1 ADAALRGMAG
11 GPAQAACGA
20 RRRRLAPYS
29 GRTRLAMLGSGCEKP
44 FSHAILP
51 SKPPMIHHRRCA
63 HHTFTLPAVGLA
75 LTLVCGTAS
84 AQDRQGGFLDNLF
97 NPGQQRQQPDRQDA
111 PRAAPRIAQ
120 SDGGG
125 GEDSAR
131 IDRIESALRQLTG
144 TIEQLQHDNQMLQ
157 MQLKRMQDD
166 TEYRFQQMG
175 SRGGAAPMPPAAAAP
190 GPAPIAPTGPAP
202 QPGRRSD
209 VFDPSQQPN
218 APGAPRTL
226 GGATASAAPNNP
238 PIMNEQPV
246 GAPGGR
252 DAGAP
257 LDLSPLAANPP
268 AAVPNGEPAA
278 APAGI
283 PAPQTGQLPP
293 VMAPRG
299 AAAGTQLATLPPSA
313 SPKDEY
319 DLAYGYVLRKDYAL
333 ASQAFEDFMAKYPND
348 KLLPNAQYWLG
359 ESQFQQQRYRE
370 AAESFL
376 AVSTKYAHS
385 GKAPEA
391 LLRLGQS
398 RGAASEGGG
407 LRHARRGRTQISEGL
422 AAGEARRRPGTEA
435 WPLLRHRRSRSRKP
449 GSFFPVSS
457 NSRAGA
463 RRLGRAGLDRAAV
476 ACGALAQGAQER
488 PEARRHHRRSRPA
501 QGGQARGRRRRQAG
515 AQARRCAPHAALE
528 RQQACGR
535 PAAGGARRALQIAE
549 RGGAQAQGRPRPHR
563 AHARRPG
570 RDRADPHEPRQR
582 PARARRHAAA
592 VAPQWRRAGFAARAP
607 VHRHPQ

>member
-1 ADAALRGMAG
+1 
-11 GPAQAACGA
+11 
-20 RRRRLAPYS
+20 
-29 GRTRLAMLGSGCEKP
+29 MLGSGCEKP

-257 LDLSPLAANPP
+257 LDLSTLAANPP

-398 RGAASEGGG
+398 
-407 LRHARRGRTQISEGL
+407 L
-422 AAGEARRRPGTEA
+422 AALHQKEAACATLAEVG
-435 WPLLRHRRSRSRKP
+435 RKYP
-449 GSFFPVSS
+449 KASPQVK
-457 NSRAGA
+457 R
-463 RRLGRAGLDRAAV
+463 DV
-476 ACGALAQGAQER
+476 AQE
-488 PEARRHHRRSRPA
+488 
-501 QGGQARGRRRRQAG
+501 QKRGH
-515 AQARRCAPHAALE
+515 C
-528 RQQACGR
+528 
-535 PAAGGARRALQIAE
+535 
-549 RGGAQAQGRPRPHR
+549 
-563 AHARRPG
+563 
-570 RDRADPHEPRQR
+570 
-582 PARARRHAAA
+582 
-592 VAPQWRRAGFAARAP
+592 
-607 VHRHPQ
+607 